1 MYEKVLFMSKN
12 KIESNI
18 FGVFT
23 YLGQNPNSSIV
34 YLESDKVR
42 KLNSYTITTQ
52 YGKGGTNV
60 QMGGYLDK
68 EIKPSY
74 YINFGNIYKII
85 DCIN

>member
-1 MYEKVLFMSKN
+1 MLVYLE
-12 KIESNI
+12 IRSNY
-18 FGVFT
+18 FFCSF
-23 YLGQNPNSSIV
+23 YLHTNPNSNIV

-52 YGKGGTNV
+52 YGVGGTNISN
-60 QMGGYLDK
+60 GGYLDK

-74 YINFGNIYKII
+74 YIILEYLQII